1 MTHFINVILIVL
13 LSDPQHDF
21 AIFFLN
27 GHRLGVGWKQELVV
41 PMGPHQLYEGPFIF
55 IKITI
60 IFSDIITI
68 TTITY
73 IINVTTSG
81 TVTMLSVQ
89 KSTALRASVQRSWHM
104 NNATNMSGDDGDD
117 GGINC
122 WNYDICRILFICLVF
137 LRARRRN
144 KQPDMPLPV
153 EGNLCQG
160 CYGTVP
166 YDGLVNNDKNMLI
179 NKQAN
184 SLDRPWLL

>member
-1 MTHFINVILIVL
+1 MTHFGNIILIVW
-13 LSDPQHDF
+13 LSDPRHDF

-27 GHRLGVGWKQELVV
+27 GHRFGVGWKQELVV

-60 IFSDIITI
+60 IFIDI

-104 NNATNMSGDDGDD
+104 NNATILSGDD

-166 YDGLVNNDKNMLI
+166 YDGLVNKNMLI